1 MMRFPQNFLWGASSS
16 SHQVEGGNIHNDWWR
31 WEQATARREKS
42 GDACRHYWM
51 FKEDFDLA
59 RSLGHNAHRFSIEW
73 SRVEPEEGMTVDAE
87 VGHYREVIRALKERG
102 IEPVVTLHHFTNPLW
117 LAKKG
122 GWLDPGAIRSFLR
135 YVRIIAEAF
144 AEEVKYWV
152 TINEPLVYA
161 HQSYVL
167 GNWPPQERSLRKGMK
182 VADILRAAHIEAYR
196 SIHAVYRKKNLPLPM
211 VTFAKNLRA
220 FVPCNSTF
228 RNKLSVYLKNA
239 LFNFDFLEKVLRHK
253 AVDFIGM
260 NYYTRDL
267 VEVDSW
273 SPRRLVV
280 DVCEKKHSTAPK
292 NTLGWDTYPEGLLSL
307 LLRLKKYNL
316 PVCILENGICTPDD
330 NRRWDYISEHLKSV
344 HAAIQQGVRVAGYL
358 YWSLTDNF
366 EWDKGFAPRFGL
378 IDVDYETYKRT
389 VRESARKFA
398 AVCKANVLEEMQQKT
413 G

>member
-1 MMRFPQNFLWGASSS
+1 MIKFPEKFLWGAASS
-16 SHQVEGGNIHNDWWR
+16 SHQVEGNNIHNDWWR
-31 WEQATARREKS
+31 WEQGALRREKS

-73 SRVEPEEGMTVDAE
+73 SRIEPEEGRTVDAE
-87 VGHYREVIRALKERG
+87 VGHYKEVIRALKERG
-102 IEPVVTLHHFTNPLW
+102 IEPIVTLHHFTNPLW

-122 GWLDPGAIRSFLR
+122 GWLDPGAVQSFLR
-135 YVRIIAEAF
+135 YVHIIAEAF

-167 GNWPPQERSLRKGMK
+167 GNWPPQEKSLRIGMK
-182 VADILRAAHIEAYR
+182 VVDILRAAHIEAYR
-196 SIHAVYRKKNLPLPM
+196 SIHAIYKKKNLPPPM
-211 VTFAKNLRA
+211 VTFAKNMRA
-220 FVPCNSTF
+220 FVPCNSAF
-228 RNKLSVYLKNA
+228 RNKLSVYLKHA
-239 LFNFDFLEKVLRHK
+239 MFNFDFIEKVIRHK
-253 AVDFIGM
+253 AIDFIGM

-273 SPRRLVV
+273 NPGRLVV
-280 DVCEKKHSTAPK
+280 DVCEKDHSTAQK
-292 NTLGWDTYPEGLLSL
+292 NSLGWDIYPEGLLSL
-307 LLRLKKYNL
+307 LLRLKKYKL
-316 PVCILENGICTPDD
+316 PVCVLENGICTLDD
-330 NRRWDYISEHLKSV
+330 NQRWNYIHEHLKSV
-344 HAAIQQGVRVAGYL
+344 HAAIQKGVRVIGYL

-398 AVCKANVLEEMQQKT
+398 VVCRGNVLE
-413 G
+413 